1 MVAQGYYLEVWY
13 KEEQLLSQYFG
24 SDLEGAIRNANKLAG
39 CMLHGTG
46 GSIVVSKK
54 TQDKMGFIITE
65 ELVEL

>member
-1 MVAQGYYLEVWY
+1 MFAQGYYLEVWY
-13 KEEQLLSQYFG
+13 KETQCLSQYFG
-24 SDLEGAIRNANKLAG
+24 SDLESAVKNANKLAG

-54 TQDKMGFIITE
+54 TQDDDGLVITE

>member
-1 MVAQGYYLEVWY
+1 MFPEGYYLEVWY

-24 SDLEGAIRNANKLAG
+24 DNLESAIRHSNKLAG
-39 CMLHGTG
+39 CMLTGKG

-54 TQDKMGFIITE
+54 TQDKIGLIITE

>member
-24 SDLEGAIRNANKLAG
+24 SDLEGAVRNANKLAG
-39 CMLHGTG
+39 CMLHDTG

-54 TQDKMGFIITE
+54 TQDKVGLIITE